1 MCDKIANT
9 HSSTMQFVPEC
20 YKTQEMRDK
29 DFNKHFI
36 GFFYIFD
43 QWKTQEIR
51 DKSISDY
58 PFFKRLNKSVMKLL
72 MIVYSC
78 IKICPW
84 LVCYK

>member
-43 QWKTQEIR
+43 Q
-51 DKSISDY
+51 
-58 PFFKRLNKSVMKLL
+58 
-72 MIVYSC
+72 
-78 IKICPW
+78 
-84 LVCYK
+84 